1 MIPVYVGFDPRE
13 SAVYHTF
20 CQSVMDNTS
29 VPVSF
34 IPLHQNTLGIDG
46 QQDGSNAF
54 VYSRYL
60 VPALA
65 EYQGWAMFFDGDM
78 VCRSDLSELWELR
91 RADTALMVV
100 KHDYSTRAERKY
112 LGTPLESQNL
122 DYPRKNWSSVMLI
135 NCAHAANRVLTRR
148 FVDSV
153 GGEFLHRF
161 AWLHDDEI
169 GDLPAEWNHLVGEYD
184 YDPLAKIAHYTLGVP
199 GFKHYMRCDYNDEWN
214 QYLLNAIHLEGESA
228 HEILRRSSWRGNE
241 KLLTI
246 K

>member
-29 VPVSF
+29 VPVPF

-65 EYQGWAMFFDGDM
+65 EYQVWAMFFDGDM

-91 RADTALMVV
+91 RSDCALMVV
-100 KHDYSTRAERKY
+100 KHDYTTRAERKY
-112 LGTPLESQNL
+112 IGTPLESPNL

-135 NCAHAANRVLTRR
+135 NCAHVANRVLTRR
-148 FVDSV
+148 FVDSI

-169 GDLPAEWNHLVGEYD
+169 GSVLIAAYERGVASRPQGLSGTRLQSALEIEPTTGHQLLAVRLQLLPGLTRDQFTE
-184 YDPLAKIAHYTLGVP
+184 LATLQCA
-199 GFKHYMRCDYNDEWN
+199 F
-214 QYLLNAIHLEGESA
+214 
-228 HEILRRSSWRGNE
+228 
-241 KLLTI
+241 
-246 K
+246 